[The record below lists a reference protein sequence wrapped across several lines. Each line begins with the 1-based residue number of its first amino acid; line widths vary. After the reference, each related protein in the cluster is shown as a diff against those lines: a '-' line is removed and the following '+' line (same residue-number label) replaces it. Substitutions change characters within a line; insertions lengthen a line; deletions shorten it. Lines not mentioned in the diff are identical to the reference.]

1 LKGKAFSDK
10 ENSMSVKMFADCYM
24 GYMLNPGLHS
34 SRDKQ
39 VCPNAGLGKRHRVFT
54 LMYMFI
60 MFLLCGLILSLIA
73 NELKAIDYEV
83 EGNVSKRIYLNGD
96 IKSIIERRSILK

>member
-1 LKGKAFSDK
+1 
-10 ENSMSVKMFADCYM
+10 
-24 GYMLNPGLHS
+24 
-34 SRDKQ
+34 
-39 VCPNAGLGKRHRVFT
+39 
-54 LMYMFI
+54 